1 MAATDPTL
9 PGSTEEPAQPARRPS
24 LLDALIPVGG
34 LIVLLAL
41 SFYLYGADASQGP
54 NQIALVFA
62 AVLATLISFKNGR
75 PWASIRAGAVEG
87 VSSGL
92 AAIFILLGVGALI
105 GTWAMSGTILAMVYY
120 GLQLLSPQYFYAS
133 AALICAVVATA
144 IGSSWTVAGTI
155 GIGLMGIAATMEL
168 SLAITAGAVI
178 SGAYFGDKTSPLSDT
193 ANLAVAAAGSEIFSH
208 IKESLRISVP
218 ALVLALVFFALIGSP
233 GDFDASAEL
242 TRIGDRHHITLW
254 AFLPLLAVFVL
265 AMLRTPPFLA
275 IFAGALLG
283 GVLAVVQSPDKVLE
297 FADAPDIPQS
307 LALLKGAW
315 SALATGYQSSTGD
328 PALDQLL
335 SRGGMASMMVT
346 VWLIMTALAFGA
358 VVEQAGLLNRLVDPI
373 IDKAKSVAGLVGVV
387 IGTAIG
393 ANLLTSDQYIAIMLP
408 GRMFRMEFK
417 RRGLAPVLLSRVV
430 GDSATVTSP
439 LIPWNSCGA
448 YMAAALG
455 IPASNY
461 LIYCFFNLLNPLIS
475 FLFSLI
481 GIGIVRVN
489 PEAGDQTGDKHSES
503 TSLPNMEAP
512 LGAKTG
518 QP

>member
-1 MAATDPTL
+1 MALADHAS
-9 PGSTEEPAQPARRPS
+9 PGNGGGEPSGTRKPS

-41 SFYLYGADASQGP
+41 SYYLYGGDASLGP
-54 NQIALVFA
+54 NQVALTFA
-62 AVLATLISFKNGR
+62 AVLAALISFKNGT
-75 PWASIRAGAVEG
+75 PWASIRSGAVEG

-105 GTWAMSGTILAMVYY
+105 GAWAMSGTIAAMVYY
-120 GLQLLSPQYFYAS
+120 GLKLLSPNYFYAS
-133 AALICAVVATA
+133 AALICAVVALA

-155 GIGLMGIAATMEL
+155 GIGLMGTAASMEL
-168 SLAITAGAVI
+168 SLPITAGAII
-178 SGAYFGDKTSPLSDT
+178 SGSYFGDKASPLSDT

-208 IKESLRISVP
+208 IKESFRTSVP
-218 ALVLALVFFALIGSP
+218 ALALAILLFGFLGSP
-233 GDFDASAEL
+233 KEFNASAEL
-242 TRIGDRHHITLW
+242 ARISEHYQITLW
-254 AFLPLLAVFVL
+254 AFLPLVVVFALAI
-265 AMLRTPPFLA
+265 LRVPPFLA
-275 IFAGALLG
+275 IFIGALLG
-283 GVLAVVQSPDKVLE
+283 GVLAVIQFPDKVLA
-297 FADAPDIPQS
+297 FADAAHLPEP

-315 SALATGYQSSTGD
+315 SALATGYQSSSGD
-328 PALDQLL
+328 PGLDALL

-346 VWLIMTALAFGA
+346 VWLIMVALAFGSI
-358 VVEQAGLLNRLVDPI
+358 VEQGGFLHRLVDPI
-373 IDKAKSVAGLVGVV
+373 VDKAKSVAGLVGVV

-455 IPASNY
+455 IPASSY
-461 LIYCFFNLLNPLIS
+461 LIYCFFNLLNPLVS
-475 FLFSLI
+475 FLFTVV
-481 GIGIVRVN
+481 GIGIRKAE
-489 PEAGDQTGDKHSES
+489 PAPGETSGDAETER
-503 TSLPNMEAP
+503 
-512 LGAKTG
+512 
-518 QP
+518 